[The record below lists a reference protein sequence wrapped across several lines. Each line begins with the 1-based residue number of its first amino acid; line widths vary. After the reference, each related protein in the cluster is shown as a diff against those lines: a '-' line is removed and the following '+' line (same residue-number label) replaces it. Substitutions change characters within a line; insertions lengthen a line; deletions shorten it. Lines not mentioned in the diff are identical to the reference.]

1 MHLLK
6 IKFLRTRRA
15 LCCFATILCR
25 HRYALF
31 AYYNDSWPL
40 PINQIGASIVFSN
53 FYYCYIFFDLHSIR
67 AVDTSILNYALE
79 YLIDVM
85 EQQDNS
91 QWTTA
96 REHEK
101 KMFIQKVRFIDHFI
115 MWMNCKRHHTES
127 SMETNNT

>member
-1 MHLLK
+1 MASTNKSNRRVDRVLELLLLLY
-6 IKFLRTRRA
+6 F
-15 LCCFATILCR
+15 
-25 HRYALF
+25 
-31 AYYNDSWPL
+31 
-40 PINQIGASIVFSN
+40 
-53 FYYCYIFFDLHSIR
+53 FYLHSIR

-79 YLIDVM
+79 YLVDVM

-115 MWMNCKRHHTES
+115 MWMNYKRHQTES
-127 SMETNNT
+127 SIETNNT